1 MPSPRTR
8 NPTYRTDDKL
18 FRDLTAWEVLITI
31 LVIVILYFIY
41 WSRDNVRFT
50 SNCPKCSA
58 TEFVKRKHR
67 SFFAKKI
74 IFFLRVN
81 KLNCSR
87 CNVTFYQ
94 AFSEK

>member
-18 FRDLTAWEVLITI
+18 FRDLTAWEILITI

-67 SFFAKKI
+67 SYFAKKI
-74 IFFLRVN
+74 IPFLRIN

-87 CNVTFYQ
+87 CNVTFYR